1 MDDRGIHAFSR
12 LSREQA
18 EGLAGLFDED
28 LLLRRPD
35 PDRMREIVGQSFTD
49 RDLDGLARLYLDLL
63 LTKISDAARR
73 QVESDAGLDGDKR
86 RLLADVAEKM
96 RSAVDAGKVRD
107 NLSLNAIT
115 LLGHPRIARLEVYTE
130 FRPLSADGVI
140 KRLVPHLVVDGTM
153 HTDGGAAQQQ
163 IKFQMDRAAARRLVK
178 ELQSGIDALDDE
190 IEDMRSK
197 FGEDAVLD

>member
-18 EGLAGLFDED
+18 EGLAGLFDEG

-35 PDRMREIVGQSFTD
+35 LDRMREIVGQSFTD

-63 LTKISDAARR
+63 MTKISDKARR

-86 RLLADVAEKM
+86 RLLADVAEKI
-96 RSAVDAGKVRD
+96 RNAVDADKVKD
-107 NLSLNAIT
+107 NLSLSTIT
-115 LLGHPRIARLEVYTE
+115 HLGHPHIARLEVYTE

-140 KRLVPHLVVDGTM
+140 KRLVPHLVVDGTI

-163 IKFQMDRAAARRLVK
+163 IKFQMDRAAAQRLVK
-178 ELQSGIDALDDE
+178 DLQSGIDALDGE

-197 FGEDAVLD
+197 FGDGVVHD

>member
-107 NLSLNAIT
+107 NLSLNTIT

-163 IKFQMDRAAARRLVK
+163 IKFQMDRAAAQQLVK
-178 ELQSGIDALDDE
+178 DLQSGIDALDDE

-197 FGEDAVLD
+197 FGDGVVHD